1 MAKIAVITPISHL
14 VGVLELLL
22 TKGEVF
28 LYEESTKEQVREL
41 LLTHNIDIILCNPNQ
56 QTYIIDREL
65 LEGTSVK
72 LINTCS
78 TGMNHI
84 DVEYCKDSNV
94 EIYSLTHDMTL
105 INNLPSTSEL
115 AFGLMMSLLR
125 KIPQGQKHVAAGGWD
140 YTQFMGRQIDWL
152 HIGIVGYGRL
162 GKMMAKFCHAFGA
175 IVYVYDPHVEWD
187 TNWPSIDGRLNRVD
201 SLEALVK
208 ECDVV
213 SLHVHVTDETKYMIN
228 EKLLGY
234 MKKGSYI
241 VNTSRGEIVDEQAI
255 VKALDS
261 DKLLGYATDVI
272 EDEFADITKSPIVK
286 AMNDGKNIIITPHVG
301 GMTVEGQTK
310 AYKWAIDKL

>member
-1 MAKIAVITPISHL
+1 M
-14 VGVLELLL
+14 
-22 TKGEVF
+22 
-28 LYEESTKEQVREL
+28 
-41 LLTHNIDIILCNPNQ
+41 
-56 QTYIIDREL
+56 
-65 LEGTSVK
+65 
-72 LINTCS
+72 
-78 TGMNHI
+78 
-84 DVEYCKDSNV
+84 
-94 EIYSLTHDMTL
+94 
-105 INNLPSTSEL
+105 
-115 AFGLMMSLLR
+115 
-125 KIPQGQKHVAAGGWD
+125 
-140 YTQFMGRQIDWL
+140 
-152 HIGIVGYGRL
+152 
-162 GKMMAKFCHAFGA
+162 
-175 IVYVYDPHVEWD
+175 
-187 TNWPSIDGRLNRVD
+187 
-201 SLEALVK
+201 
-208 ECDVV
+208 